1 MSSIVPHISI
11 FDKSFSAANTSDYQ
25 VYLSIDFN
33 AITYTILNTQNNTFI
48 GLEKYLLNDI
58 YNDYS
63 LVDPL
68 TQIVNQTILFK
79 QPLKSFNI
87 AYVNHR
93 ATLIP
98 NVLFNN
104 NELKTYHQF
113 NFSEQEED
121 LFYAD
126 NLINIPAHN
135 VYSIPDY
142 IINLFNKIEKV
153 NYHHFSSSLIEASVL
168 YAKKTTNDLIIDIH
182 ILPSSFQMM
191 VVKNQSLEL
200 YNSFPYQTSEDFIYY
215 VLFVLNQLDIKPKDI
230 NIRLLGE
237 VDKNSAIYEI
247 LYKYSNSITLGKRTE
262 NLKFSYAFEEIP
274 QHHYYSLFNQYL
286 CE

>member
-1 MSSIVPHISI
+1 MSKLSPHISI
-11 FDKSFSAANTSDYQ
+11 FDKSFSVSNTHDYH
-25 VYLSIDFN
+25 VYLNIDFN
-33 AITYTILNTQNNTFI
+33 AITYTILNTQSNTFI
-48 GLEKYLLNDI
+48 GLEKFLLNDI
-58 YNDYS
+58 FSEYS

-68 TQIVNQTILFK
+68 TKIINQTILFK
-79 QPLKSFNI
+79 QPLKSFNV

-93 ATLIP
+93 STLIP

-104 NELKTYHQF
+104 SELKTYHQF
-113 NFSEQEED
+113 NFSAQEED
-121 LFYAD
+121 IFYAD
-126 NLINIPAHN
+126 KLINTPAYN

-142 IINLFNKIEKV
+142 ITNLFNTIEKV
-153 NYHHFSSSLIEASVL
+153 DYHHFSSSLIEASVL

-247 LYKYSNSITLGKRTE
+247 LYKYSNSIILGKRTE

>member
-1 MSSIVPHISI
+1 MSKISPHISI
-11 FDKSFSAANTSDYQ
+11 FDKSFSVTNVADYH

-33 AITYTILNTQNNTFI
+33 AITYTILNAQNNTYI
-48 GLEKYLLNDI
+48 ALEKYLLNDI

-63 LVDPL
+63 LVEPL
-68 TQIVNQTILFK
+68 TTFLNQSLLLK
-79 QPLKSFNI
+79 QPFKSVNI
-87 AYVNHR
+87 AYVNNR

-104 NELKTYHQF
+104 SELKTYHLF
-113 NFSEQEED
+113 NFSKLEED

-126 NLINIPAHN
+126 KLINLPAYN

-142 IINLFNKIEKV
+142 IINLFNTIEKV
-153 NYHHFSSSLIEASVL
+153 NYRHFSSSLIEASVL
-168 YAKKTTNDLIIDIH
+168 HAKKTNNDLVIDIH
-182 ILPSSFQMM
+182 ILSSSFQMM
-191 VVKNQSLEL
+191 VVKNQTLEL

-247 LYKYSNSITLGKRTE
+247 LYKYSNSINFGVRTE
-262 NLKFSYAFEEIP
+262 NLKFSYAFEDIP
-274 QHHYYSLFNQYL
+274 QHYYYSLFNQYL

>member
-1 MSSIVPHISI
+1 MSSIAPHISI
-11 FDKSFSAANTSDYQ
+11 FDKSFSVTNTAEYQ
-25 VYLSIDFN
+25 LFLNIDFN
-33 AITYTILNTQNNTFI
+33 AVTYTILNTQNNTFI

-58 YNDYS
+58 FNDYS
-63 LVDPL
+63 LVEPL
-68 TQIVNQTILFK
+68 IKIINQTVLLK
-79 QPLKSFNI
+79 QPFKSFNV

-98 NVLFNN
+98 NVLFKND
-104 NELKTYHQF
+104 ELKTYHQF
-113 NFSEQEED
+113 NFSTQEED
-121 LFYAD
+121 VFYAD
-126 NLINIPAHN
+126 KLINLPAHN
-135 VYSIPDY
+135 VYAIPDF
-142 IINLFNKIEKV
+142 ITNLFNPIEKV
-153 NYHHFSSSLIEASVL
+153 NFLHFSSSLIEASIL
-168 YAKKTTNDLIIDIH
+168 HAKKTANDLVIDVH

-247 LYKYSNSITLGKRTE
+247 LYKYSNSITFGKRPE